1 MCWTFVLF
9 WQNARTGFKHMI
21 KRRVGF
27 KAILDIH
34 WIILCEQNHVLTLS
48 MTVTRQEPPW
58 YEESPSLSASAHWPG
73 GRVRAAS
80 VMEDCSADSR
90 FPPHRG
96 AGCHMSHPPPPPD
109 EGHIHT
115 FKFSPQSPYGHTNN
129 FQSIISHLDW
139 LKKVSTNKTY
149 YTTSL

>member
-21 KRRVGF
+21 KYRVGF
-27 KAILDIH
+27 KAILDIN

-96 AGCHMSHPPPPPD
+96 AGCHMPDPPD
-109 EGHIHT
+109 EGHLNVARHRHHHMAI
-115 FKFSPQSPYGHTNN
+115 Q
-129 FQSIISHLDW
+129 IISNQFYILSHLAILSDW
-139 LKKVSTNKTY
+139 KVSTKQT
-149 YTTSL
+149 